1 MKVLYLVTSPRPLEH
16 DPLFESGY
24 IPNTQLEVVLLQEGV
39 TMTHV
44 PASAVSV
51 LADDLHRKGVSSPFS
66 IIGYRELLEK
76 IFAADHVI
84 RL

>member
-16 DPLFESGY
+16 DPLFDSGHVAD
-24 IPNTQLEVVLLQEGV
+24 TQLEVVLLQEAV
-39 TMTHV
+39 TMTQV

-51 LADDLHRKGVSSPFS
+51 LADDLRQKGVSSPFS

-76 IFAADHVI
+76 IFAADRII